1 MLLLYGHLF
10 FLYLLDCCDISCSSG
25 AQIGGGDDKFEAL
38 QGERWGEVGGQAE
51 DQVPQ
56 PDESLQW
63 LCWEG
68 ITNFW
73 EFEQ

>member
-1 MLLLYGHLF
+1 MGKIPAPASWLPHVF
-10 FLYLLDCCDISCSSG
+10 CLYLIVGDIFYSSG

-38 QGERWGEVGGQAE
+38 QGERRGEVGGQAE

-63 LCWEG
+63 LC
-68 ITNFW
+68 
-73 EFEQ
+73 